1 MFFPLKGAPRT
12 WCTLE
17 WGAGG
22 LLGFIKCL
30 HGNLRSD
37 PCRPEGTVEL
47 RGPSAK
53 NVRLVGLTLWTA
65 CREMGAVKYAG
76 RGFAES
82 WS

>member
-1 MFFPLKGAPRT
+1 MFFPLKGVPRI

-22 LLGFIKCL
+22 LLGIKSL
-30 HGNLRSD
+30 HGNLR
-37 PCRPEGTVEL
+37 PGPHRPEGTVEL
-47 RGPSAK
+47 HGPSAK

-65 CREMGAVKYAG
+65 CWEMGAVKYAG

-82 WS
+82 CG

>member
-1 MFFPLKGAPRT
+1 MLFFPLKGVPRT

-22 LLGFIKCL
+22 LLGIKCL
-30 HGNLRSD
+30 HGNRRSGLR
-37 PCRPEGTVEL
+37 RPEGTVEL

-65 CREMGAVKYAG
+65 CRKMGAVKHAG